1 MLSAEPKGLL
11 VVTSSRTRRFGVV
24 LRAEP
29 KDLLETAADAAEGG
43 RDTRVLGDPMDLIRC
58 QSYLAKHGEHT
69 VQQDTNMAL

>member
-1 MLSAEPKGLL
+1 M
-11 VVTSSRTRRFGVV
+11 V
-24 LRAEP
+24 LRTEP
-29 KDLLETAADAAEGG
+29 EDLLETAAVAAEGV